1 VQQLERDKEMRVKRV
16 LKGREMAAKYGTDYE
31 QQGLNAPKLLG
42 LNMRKT
48 EAEET
53 DLGKLTKRLSYEDDN
68 LDIMNKI

>member
-1 VQQLERDKEMRVKRV
+1 
-16 LKGREMAAKYGTDYE
+16 MAAKYGTDYE

-53 DLGKLTKRLSYEDDN
+53 DLGKVTKRLSYEDDN